1 MQSGSSTDASDR
13 GCGGYDHDGHSERV
27 GIVLVDSF
35 YTHAY
40 AYAYTHGRG
49 RYSAGRW

>member
-1 MQSGSSTDASDR
+1 MQSGASTDASDR
-13 GCGGYDHDGHSERV
+13 ECYDHDGHSERV

-40 AYAYTHGRG
+40 AYTHGRG
-49 RYSAGRW
+49 RCSAGRW